1 LLIPKFPALHA
12 NDVSRRR
19 VLQPL
24 VVASFYYFVPYILFL
39 NPHDVILCAGL
50 IWRVKCFP
58 TLLIEL
64 HSTNHNESPQ
74 EHITNIVR
82 MDQDWTPVV
91 LQKTTKQKVAGMS
104 SAHAVAAQKMA
115 GVMTTEKKF
124 DAAQN
129 KSAHS
134 GSGAGMKKLEES
146 TEEFK
151 HNTVSQDLSK
161 AISQAR

>member
-1 LLIPKFPALHA
+1 
-12 NDVSRRR
+12 
-19 VLQPL
+19 
-24 VVASFYYFVPYILFL
+24 
-39 NPHDVILCAGL
+39 
-50 IWRVKCFP
+50 
-58 TLLIEL
+58 
-64 HSTNHNESPQ
+64 
-74 EHITNIVR
+74 

-161 AISQAR
+161 AISQARLAKKMTQKDLATAINEKPQIIQEYESGKAIPNPQILNKLDRALGIHLPRGKK

>member
-1 LLIPKFPALHA
+1 MLSHTSHRTSL
-12 NDVSRRR
+12 ND
-19 VLQPL
+19 
-24 VVASFYYFVPYILFL
+24 
-39 NPHDVILCAGL
+39 
-50 IWRVKCFP
+50 
-58 TLLIEL
+58 
-64 HSTNHNESPQ
+64 HNESPQ
-74 EHITNIVR
+74 EHTTNIVR

-161 AISQAR
+161 AISQARLAKKMTQKDLATAINEKPQIIQEYESGKAIPNPQILNKLDRALGIHLPRGKK